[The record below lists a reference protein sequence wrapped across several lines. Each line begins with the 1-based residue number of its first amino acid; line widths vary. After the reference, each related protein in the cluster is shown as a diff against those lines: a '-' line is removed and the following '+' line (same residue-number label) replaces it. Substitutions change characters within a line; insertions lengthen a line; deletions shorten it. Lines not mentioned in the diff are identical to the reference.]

1 MMGSQEQPRSVI
13 PMVVE
18 SGLRGERAYDIY
30 SLLLKERIIFLN
42 TEINSQ
48 VANLVVAQML
58 YLAHAGPE
66 KDINLYISSPGGE
79 IYSGL
84 AIYDTMRTV
93 NCDVATYSVGLSA
106 SMATVLLSA
115 GTKGKRFALPNAT
128 ILIHQPMG
136 GTQGQATD
144 IEIQALETLRLRD
157 KLYRILSLHTGQD
170 TEKIG
175 RDSDR
180 DNWMD
185 ATKAKDYGL
194 VDEVLGSDED
204 KRLAATAEPRLKAPS
219 MAS

>member
-1 MMGSQEQPRSVI
+1 MSSMSTNRHPESVI

-48 VANLVVAQML
+48 SANLAVAQML
-58 YLAHAGPE
+58 YLAQAGPD

-106 SMATVLLSA
+106 SMATVLLCS
-115 GTKGKRFALPNAT
+115 GTKGKRFALPNST
-128 ILIHQPMG
+128 ILMHQPAG

-144 IEIQALETLRLRD
+144 IEIQARETLRLRER
-157 KLYRILSLHTGQD
+157 LYNIIAHNTGRSNEDIASELSFVAENLDPD
-170 TEKIG
+170 TEFTFM
-175 RDSDR
+175 R
-180 DNWMD
+180 
-185 ATKAKDYGL
+185 
-194 VDEVLGSDED
+194 
-204 KRLAATAEPRLKAPS
+204 P
-219 MAS
+219 